1 MSRRWSQSNPDMAKR
16 YCSYCGKVAH
26 RCGCDAEDS
35 HLHQFFARSTPAVSD
50 YYPRWMMTHYK
61 RGVPPQIKR
70 KERYT
75 LRKHHQEWYQALVLQ
90 HGEQCLNCGITA
102 QDSKLVLDHMI
113 SIAKGGLSELD
124 NLQILCETC
133 NRIKGKLCI
142 DCRSDT
148 N

>member
-1 MSRRWSQSNPDMAKR
+1 MKK
-16 YCSYCGKVAH
+16 YCSYCGRVAH
-26 RCGCDAEDS
+26 RCLCHTDNS
-35 HLHQFFARSTPAVSD
+35 NLHEFFARQPHPPEN
-50 YYPRWMMTHYK
+50 YYPRWMPQHYK

-75 LRKHHQEWYQALVLQ
+75 LRKHYQVWYAQLAEKY
-90 HGEQCLNCGITA
+90 GEHCLNCGA
-102 QDSKLVLDHMI
+102 DAESSKLVLDHII

-124 NLQILCETC
+124 NLQILCADC

-148 N
+148 I

>member
-1 MSRRWSQSNPDMAKR
+1 MQKR
-16 YCSYCGKVAH
+16 YCSYCGRVAH
-26 RCGCDAEDS
+26 RCKCDVDNS
-35 HLHQFFARSTPAVSD
+35 DLHQFFVRSTRKDNP
-50 YYPRWMMTHYK
+50 YYPEWMTTHYK

-75 LRKHHQEWYQALVLQ
+75 LRKYYSEWYEALVAQ
-90 HGEQCLNCGITA
+90 YGEKCLNCGITA
-102 QDSKLVLDHMI
+102 EDSKLVLDHII

-124 NLQILCETC
+124 NLQILCEEC

-148 N
+148 I